1 MNYSAAFHELETARL
16 LLRRQRLDDAEP
28 YHRELSR
35 NPEVAKHMRWKAT
48 DDISRTRANVKAW
61 VAQYEDPHF
70 FRWILEKK
78 EDCALIGV
86 IQLVRLQPEHD
97 TCSFAYMLGE
107 DHWRRGYMTEALVRV
122 FSFAFEELS
131 LSSLTADHFTENPA
145 SGRVMQKAGMTFTGY
160 AEDHSDPEQ
169 GLRLLACYRITRE
182 EFLRS
187 RFLV

>member
-1 MNYSAAFHELETARL
+1 MNYSAVFHELETARL
-16 LLRRQRLDDAEP
+16 LLRRQRLDDAES

-86 IQLVRLQPEHD
+86 IQLVRLQPEQD

-182 EFLRS
+182 EFLCS
-187 RFLV
+187 RLLV